1 VSRRG
6 IWGIDSGGEWYSK
19 TKDRNRNQSKGENQ
33 VNVKYLINRAVKE
46 YPNNMALIYK
56 DTRRTFGELN
66 TRVNRLANGLLGLGI
81 RKGDR
86 VGMLLRN
93 CCEFIEIDFAL
104 SKTGIVRVPLNAR
117 LTGSD
122 HEYMLNDSGSNT
134 LIFGEEFSET
144 VQAIKPNLKTVKEFI
159 RISEGL
165 SKENILDAFDYED
178 LIKNSTPDE
187 PIDEIEEEDLH
198 TLFYTSGT
206 TGKPKG
212 AMLTQKSWAN
222 VAVNLILDYGP
233 VTEEDVILN
242 LQPLSHGAGFFVLP
256 FFIKGAT
263 NILVPEFK
271 PSLIFETIDRE
282 RVTVLK
288 LVPTMLYQLMESL
301 EKTRY
306 DLSSLHSIIYGGS
319 PIVVQRLIE
328 AIQFFGKK
336 LVQLYGQA
344 EAPMC
349 ISTLSKKDHIIEG
362 PEEVVKRL
370 GSAGKPCVNVEV
382 RIVDENGKNVK
393 PGEVGEVIVRGY
405 HLMKGY
411 WNLPE
416 ATAEVL
422 RNGWIYTGD
431 LGYFDSQGYIFL
443 FDRKRDVII
452 SGAFNIYPKEIED
465 VIVTHPKVKEVA
477 VIGVPDEKWG
487 EAVKAVVVLK
497 EGTQISEQEIIE
509 YCREHMA
516 SFKKPKTVDVV
527 KELPRNPYG
536 KVLKTALR
544 EPYWKGFDRRIH

>member
-1 VSRRG
+1 
-6 IWGIDSGGEWYSK
+6 
-19 TKDRNRNQSKGENQ
+19 
-33 VNVKYLINRAVKE
+33 VNVKYLISRAVKE
-46 YPNNMALIYK
+46 YPNNTAIIYK
-56 DTRRTFGELN
+56 GMRRSFGDLN
-66 TRVNRLANGLLGLGI
+66 ARANRLANALMGLNI
-81 RKGDR
+81 HKGDR

-104 SKTGIVRVPLNAR
+104 SQTGIVRVPLNAR
-117 LTGSD
+117 LTGSE
-122 HEYMLNDSGSNT
+122 HEYILNDSGSNT
-134 LIFGEEFSET
+134 LIFGEEFSEA

-159 RISEGL
+159 RVSEGYT
-165 SKENILDAFDYED
+165 ERGVPDALDYEN
-178 LIKNSTPDE
+178 LIENSTQEE
-187 PIDEIEEEDLH
+187 PENEIDEEDLH

-222 VAVNLILDYGP
+222 VAINLILDYGP
-233 VTEEDVILN
+233 ITEDDVILN

-256 FFIKGAT
+256 FFIRGGT

-271 PSLIFETIDRE
+271 PSLIFETIERE

-288 LVPTMLYQLMESL
+288 LVPTMLYQLMESPD
-301 EKTRY
+301 KARY
-306 DLSSLHSIIYGGS
+306 DLGSLHSIIYGGS
-319 PIVVQRLIE
+319 PVAVPRLIE

-349 ISTLSKKDHIIEG
+349 ISTLSKRDHILEG
-362 PEEVVKRL
+362 SEKIVKRL
-370 GSAGKPCVNVEV
+370 SSAGKPCVNVEV
-382 RIVDENGKNVK
+382 KVIDESRRELP

-405 HLMKGY
+405 HIMKGY

-416 ATAEVL
+416 ATAEAL
-422 RNGWIYTGD
+422 GDGWVYTGD
-431 LGYFDSQGYIFL
+431 LGYFDSNGYIFL
-443 FDRKRDVII
+443 VDRKRDVII

-477 VIGVPDEKWG
+477 VVGVPDEKWG
-487 EAVKAVVVLK
+487 EAVKAVVVPK
-497 EGTQISEQEIIE
+497 EGKRVTEEEIID
-509 YCREHMA
+509 YCRSRMA

-527 KELPRNPYG
+527 GDLPRNPYG
-536 KVLKTALR
+536 KILKTALR